1 MPDLFE
7 VVSAVNLTIPSLST
21 VQVISSVD
29 PKPVAFVGLNE
40 IEIAE
45 LSPTFNVVL
54 LLVRLMDVAAIYL
67 LISKLDEYL
76 LISTEPITTS
86 GVIVSPLNDE

>member
-1 MPDLFE
+1 MFE
-7 VVSAVNLTIPSLST
+7 VVSAVNLTMPSLST

-40 IEIAE
+40 IEIVE

-54 LLVRLMDVAAIYL
+54 LLVRVMDVAATYL
-67 LISKLDEYL
+67 LISKLVVYL